1 MFVSVVEV
9 FVVVILLKGCLLR
22 IFLFSLRL
30 VFLFELFVVF
40 EVVFVFF
47 FEIIHVL
54 SAVIFFRD

>member
-47 FEIIHVL
+47 LRLFMFLVL
-54 SAVIFFRD
+54 